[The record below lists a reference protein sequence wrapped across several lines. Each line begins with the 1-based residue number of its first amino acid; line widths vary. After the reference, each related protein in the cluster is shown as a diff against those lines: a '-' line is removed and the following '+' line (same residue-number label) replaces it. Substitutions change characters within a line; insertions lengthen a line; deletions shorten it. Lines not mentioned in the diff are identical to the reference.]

1 LEEVLYIA
9 YMASYYYAKRLNL
22 KSAVAFKD
30 SDQPEL
36 VVLVPKRYVSSAG
49 GGCILPRELWV
60 SVYLERGAPTLAL
73 DIDAS
78 TVLNLR
84 NPLKKN
90 SDAAMMNRFAIDEIR
105 MLPKGRR
112 ADLLLV
118 SEEVW

>member
-1 LEEVLYIA
+1 
-9 YMASYYYAKRLNL
+9 
-22 KSAVAFKD
+22 
-30 SDQPEL
+30 
-36 VVLVPKRYVSSAG
+36 VPKRYVSLAG